1 MASRPDGPY
10 NHRMRLRP
18 PLCIREA
25 LLGAARR
32 PVRSLFVLQAIIWGS
47 AAAVFPQALFTGTRE
62 ASLSRAGELATD
74 RIIAGAH
81 QGPVLPSWDD
91 IAEVA
96 AAIPAIKAITGI
108 AVAGTEHGFLV
119 GTDAANLDARR
130 RTLERGRN
138 FRAGEIARGD
148 LVCIVEPRAAGDDG
162 APAGADT
169 VTAAGRTLRVIGN
182 IAELP
187 AGARGVDALGL
198 GDDRSFT
205 FLAKMAL
212 AELGIMPP
220 GMDWLHRDQAILTPW
235 RVLGTPPQWLLMR
248 AEPEDVAAVTDELQA
263 YFARRGAQVLCYS
276 NLIVGAIFKP
286 ELEGLLALSRDI
298 FIACLIMGIMVV
310 GTAMLIAVNERRR
323 EIAIRRCEGAT
334 AADIVAQFLLETGV
348 FCLLGSA
355 LGIPFGLALAWTR
368 AQLDPS
374 VLLSCGVPW
383 GHVAFIIACV
393 FAGGVLAGI
402 APAYRAARLDPVE
415 VFSRG

>member
-1 MASRPDGPY
+1 
-10 NHRMRLRP
+10 MRLRP

-25 LLGAARR
+25 VLGAARR

-62 ASLSRAGELATD
+62 ASLSRAGELAAD
-74 RIIAGAH
+74 RIVVASPE
-81 QGPVLPSWDD
+81 GPVLPSWDD
-91 IAEVA
+91 IAGVA
-96 AAIPAIKAITGI
+96 AAIPRIKAITGI
-108 AVAGTEHGFLV
+108 AVSKTEHGYLV
-119 GTDAANLDARR
+119 GTDAGNLNARR

-138 FRAGEIARGD
+138 FDAGEIARGD
-148 LVCIVEPRAAGDDG
+148 PVCIVEPRAAGDDG

-169 VTAAGRTLRVIGN
+169 VTAAGRTLRVIGR

-198 GDDRSFT
+198 GDDRSLT
-205 FLAKMAL
+205 FLARMAL
-212 AELGIMPP
+212 AEFGIAAP
-220 GMDWLHRDQAILTPW
+220 GMDWLNRDQAVLAPW
-235 RVLGTPPQWLLMR
+235 RVLAAPPQWLLMR

-263 YFARRGAQVLCYS
+263 HFARRGTQVQCYS
-276 NLIVGAIFKP
+276 NIVVGAIFKP

-298 FIACLIMGIMVV
+298 FIACLITGIAVV

-334 AADIVAQFLLETGV
+334 AGDIVAQFLLETGV

-355 LGIPFGLALAWTR
+355 IGIPFGLALAWTR
-368 AQLDPS
+368 ARLDPS
-374 VLLSCGVPW
+374 VLLSWGVPW
-383 GHVAFIIACV
+383 GHVAFIVACV